1 MEGIAHST
9 SIGEF
14 GDITLSGIDIGFV
27 LSDDK
32 PLPED
37 VLRENMSLRSLG
49 DTWLQGHMAIAVC
62 HFLLDQGASLNLTQ
76 S

>member
-1 MEGIAHST
+1 MADFTI
-9 SIGEF
+9 
-14 GDITLSGIDIGFV
+14 SGIDIGFI

-32 PLPED
+32 PLSDE
-37 VLRENMSLRSLG
+37 VLKENRFSRSLG